1 MEKVVW
7 FDKPCEMARVIKNAY
22 GLGLD
27 VRCSSFNGKPLVLRD
42 LPSPH
47 LDILVTEDSAGE
59 LWVHG
64 LQAYGEPHPL
74 VSAIQKH

>member
-59 LWVHG
+59 LWVQG
-64 LQAYGEPHPL
+64 LQANGEHHPL
-74 VSAIQKH
+74 VAKIQEH

>member
-1 MEKVVW
+1 
-7 FDKPCEMARVIKNAY
+7 MARVIKNAY

-74 VSAIQKH
+74 VFAIQKH

>member
-22 GLGLD
+22 RLGLD

-42 LPSPH
+42 RKS
-47 LDILVTEDSAGE
+47 V
-59 LWVHG
+59 V
-64 LQAYGEPHPL
+64 
-74 VSAIQKH
+74 